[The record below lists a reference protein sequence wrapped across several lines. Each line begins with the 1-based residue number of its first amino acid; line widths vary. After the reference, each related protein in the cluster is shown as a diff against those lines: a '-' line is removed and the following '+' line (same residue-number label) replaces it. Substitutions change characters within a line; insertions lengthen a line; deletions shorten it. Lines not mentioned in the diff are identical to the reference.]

1 MAKPIDRH
9 AAARREF
16 LWRAAGAAGAAW
28 VGTQWPAIVAAA
40 QHAHHAVSAK
50 ASGKFEILTPE
61 QARVVEAIVSQI
73 IPTDDMPGAKEAGVV
88 YFIDRALKTFASD
101 TLEIYQE
108 GLKRTNEL
116 ISAKYP
122 GAVSFAEATP
132 EQQLAVLAEL
142 AGESPSARQRGLGLQ
157 PSDSFFETI
166 QMHTVFGFLVDP
178 SAGGNRDY
186 AGWKAVGRDPEH
198 TFSAPYGYYDKGYP
212 GWEAAKAEAERK

>member
-88 YFIDRALKTFASD
+88 YFIDRALKTFSSESLP
-101 TLEIYQE
+101 TYQKGLEAVQ
-108 GLKRTNEL
+108 
-116 ISAKYP
+116 KYTTENIP
-122 GAVSFAEATP
+122 
-132 EQQLAVLAEL
+132 
-142 AGESPSARQRGLGLQ
+142 
-157 PSDSFFETI
+157 
-166 QMHTVFGFLVDP
+166 
-178 SAGGNRDY
+178 
-186 AGWKAVGRDPEH
+186 
-198 TFSAPYGYYDKGYP
+198 
-212 GWEAAKAEAERK
+212 